1 MVLCTEHLCWDKRY
15 FWDDI
20 YRSRS
25 SCFSRGDIV
34 NSPSM
39 EYLSR
44 YPLIHY
50 RARSLKI
57 KWERSR
63 TSRSLAWDFERS
75 RLRCLKKDLA
85 RGFSERGE
93 MWYRSKRD
101 TLARSSRLGS
111 RRYLERDLNLSLNII
126 ARFETRLE
134 TLSSKRSHC
143 RFLQAL
149 TRWRWNFS
157 REISHSVGS
166 RSRFRDKIG
175 CKYTLSGIIISTEI
189 SQD

>member
-93 MWYRSKRD
+93 MWYRSKRVIISLEAQD
-101 TLARSSRLGS
+101 LARG
-111 RRYLERDLNLSLNII
+111 
-126 ARFETRLE
+126 ET
-134 TLSSKRSHC
+134 
-143 RFLQAL
+143 
-149 TRWRWNFS
+149 S
-157 REISHSVGS
+157 REISIFYPWKGFTLYPTS
-166 RSRFRDKIG
+166 RCIPRDDTQYSSYFTIKIL
-175 CKYTLSGIIISTEI
+175 KT
-189 SQD
+189 